1 LEEKVGPLISD
12 ASARKEFD
20 KKLKNIKNR
29 MENDDKL
36 LSKLSKGEKK
46 SINEDTAS
54 ALDWLKENPS
64 ATQKEVEKKQ
74 AKFDE
79 KITPLFDRIDSLNEA
94 EEIANKIKK
103 RLQEPDDC
111 LYKDLGK
118 NDKKMIEKETNAIL
132 DWLGENP
139 NASKQ
144 KIDQKREQY
153 EEKVNPVIQKVEA
166 KSSVQD
172 LIKEY
177 EDKLK
182 KMINL

>member
-1 LEEKVGPLISD
+1 MI
-12 ASARKEFD
+12 
-20 KKLKNIKNR
+20 
-29 MENDDKL
+29 
-36 LSKLSKGEKK
+36 
-46 SINEDTAS
+46 
-54 ALDWLKENPS
+54 
-64 ATQKEVEKKQ
+64 
-74 AKFDE
+74 
-79 KITPLFDRIDSLNEA
+79 
-94 EEIANKIKK
+94 
-103 RLQEPDDC
+103 
-111 LYKDLGK
+111 
-118 NDKKMIEKETNAIL
+118 KKMIEKETNAIL

-182 KMINL
+182 NDKPLKDCINKEDLQKIEKKVKRC